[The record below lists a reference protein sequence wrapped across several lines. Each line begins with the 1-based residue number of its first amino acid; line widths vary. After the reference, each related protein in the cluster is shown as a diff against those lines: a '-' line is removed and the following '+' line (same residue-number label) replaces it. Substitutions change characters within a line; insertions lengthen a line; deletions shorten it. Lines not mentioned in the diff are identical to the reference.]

1 MATASRVLWKGAINF
16 GLVHIPVRAHP
27 ATRAGG
33 VDFDWLERV
42 VIQTRQ
48 HLAALVPAGPA
59 LVLDL
64 LRWDADMRDQ
74 DGLDLPAEGDKAA
87 GLSEREMAMAVQLVD
102 ELTGKWEPGKFRD
115 SFRDDVM
122 ALVEKKAEAGEGHAV
137 EPQEAPPDSGGAQ
150 VIDLAELLRRSLRG
164 GGKAGEGGA
173 AARSAAKKSAGKAPL
188 AKKPPAAAKK
198 RAA

>member
-16 GLVHIPVRAHP
+16 GLVHIPVRVHP

-33 VDFDWLERV
+33 VDFDWLDRRTLDPVDRPYYLVPDGKSAKVYALLREALAKTGRIGLARV

-48 HLAALVPAGPA
+48 HLAALVPAGP
-59 LVLDL
+59 
-64 LRWDADMRDQ
+64 
-74 DGLDLPAEGDKAA
+74 
-87 GLSEREMAMAVQLVD
+87 
-102 ELTGKWEPGKFRD
+102 
-115 SFRDDVM
+115 
-122 ALVEKKAEAGEGHAV
+122 
-137 EPQEAPPDSGGAQ
+137 
-150 VIDLAELLRRSLRG
+150 DLAELLRRSLRG

-173 AARSAAKKSAGKAPL
+173 AIKSAAKKAAGKAPP